1 MGEEDSVT
9 LAGGAWFTGQ
19 LLAPRSPMYVS
30 GSLQGA
36 AAADTLELYWG
47 GALHADRAL
56 LCP

>member
-1 MGEEDSVT
+1 
-9 LAGGAWFTGQ
+9 
-19 LLAPRSPMYVS
+19 MYVS